1 MLIKQGL
8 PVKIETF
15 DGWILSWDFANTTEI
30 KRSFYNPISGNHEQ
44 VKLHLNSGQSDNESN
59 TIFNKHRLSFRPNL
73 IHSMDAAIMRLFLQ
87 KFFKKTRRRLNH
99 LHDCV
104 MFHPN
109 DVDTFYDIVSEVYCS
124 LVMKTLAQDLF
135 FSRIKKDLVGEPLD
149 VVLEL

>member
-1 MLIKQGL
+1 
-8 PVKIETF
+8 
-15 DGWILSWDFANTTEI
+15 
-30 KRSFYNPISGNHEQ
+30 
-44 VKLHLNSGQSDNESN
+44 
-59 TIFNKHRLSFRPNL
+59 
-73 IHSMDAAIMRLFLQ
+73 
-87 KFFKKTRRRLNH
+87 
-99 LHDCV
+99 